1 MAGPAALAR
10 RSVHENRPRPPR
22 RMAMAGTPAKRVLRA
37 KPPPPSLTP
46 AELTK
51 TEVPS
56 APPIVGQTKND
67 GGGEG
72 AAPTEPPPPP
82 GPQPSA
88 SPAASFGDEWERG
101 GGGA

>member
-1 MAGPAALAR
+1 
-10 RSVHENRPRPPR
+10 
-22 RMAMAGTPAKRVLRA
+22 MAGTPAKRVLRA

-72 AAPTEPPPPP
+72 AAPTEPPPP